1 MILQRKH
8 DDLQFMRMSMAK
20 SKNKSTRKTI
30 CILPSA

>member
-8 DDLQFMRMSMAK
+8 DDFRLIRMSIAK

-30 CILPSA
+30 CILSA